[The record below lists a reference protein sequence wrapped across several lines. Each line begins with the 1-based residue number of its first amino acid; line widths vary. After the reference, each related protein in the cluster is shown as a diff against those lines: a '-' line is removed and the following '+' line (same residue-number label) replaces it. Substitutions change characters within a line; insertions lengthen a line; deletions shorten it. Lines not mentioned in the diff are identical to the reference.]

1 MRSRSSSGTTEHTK
15 TRLAFRY
22 FGLAP
27 VCRPPQRP
35 KVASRAVSRRGRR
48 LLWGLI
54 AAGVAGRLVLA
65 FATRGSAYDID
76 SFEIVRAALADH
88 GWHVYSAVNAPGS
101 FRWPYPPGYFPWIE
115 ASDWVAGWSGLRYA
129 DLIQLPTIA
138 ADAAIAWIVQWYLGW
153 RGRDE
158 RERLFAAA
166 LVMLG
171 PAFWLISGYHGQID
185 SVAILPA
192 VVALVLWERDVT
204 RRALVCGLLIGL
216 AGSIKTVPLVMVVAL
231 LPSVRSWREALV
243 LLGAAA
249 VVPWLALLPFSLADS
264 AGTGRL
270 GDYAGV
276 PGAGGLSLVLQPDLA
291 RFWLTGP
298 VPANGIT
305 QWIADHQ
312 KLWNGAVVA
321 AVALWA
327 WRRRPSPAIAATV
340 IWLAFFAFGTGFFFQ
355 YLVWGLPFFIMAGFL
370 RWSLVLQLAIVV
382 PAAIFYTGPYIGDGV
397 VWVYVI
403 FMLAIWAGWV
413 VALVHAGGQV
423 QTRACTRLDLTT
435 SRALDR
441 GERWILA
448 ALALWSLYP
457 LAVLVR
463 HASKTGQVLTG
474 ADSPIPG
481 DQLQYLSWVRDAGHH
496 VLVSNLFDLAPSAHV
511 FLHPLFLPAGVLGL
525 VVGWPAALLLLK
537 PLGVGVLFA
546 GFALYLRRML
556 PGEVRVRWAALV
568 AALFFVTPA
577 APLVWWAGAS
587 GRVRLADL
595 SGELFPAGQL
605 WGYVPTAIAVGL
617 VPLALLA
624 TERGLKDRRWL
635 WAAAGCGA
643 LAAWLHPWQGEVL
656 LLLLGAIFV
665 VRGRRL
671 ALALPFAATL
681 APALYYFVLSKTDGA
696 WEVAARNN
704 ELPHYP
710 LWALALGLA
719 PFLLAIPFAW
729 RGAREDMQELA
740 LVLWIPAA
748 LLVYLVLAPSVPA
761 HALEGLSLPAVV
773 LAVRALR
780 ALRAPAWVGVALA
793 VAVTLPGAAWVAHEY
808 RKGVNTDT
816 QPALILPD
824 EQRALDLVE
833 RSRRPGGVYAPAFLG
848 LAIPAETGRHTWI
861 GHPTWTPDYTA
872 RAVLGERLFENEL
885 PPAVARRTILATG
898 AAFVISDCRG
908 RRDIDAALAP
918 IASRRIRVGCA
929 TVWEIRPAATK
940 G

>member
-1 MRSRSSSGTTEHTK
+1 
-15 TRLAFRY
+15 
-22 FGLAP
+22 
-27 VCRPPQRP
+27 V
-35 KVASRAVSRRGRR
+35 
-48 LLWGLI
+48 LWGLI

-65 FATRGSAYDID
+65 FATRGLEYDID
-76 SFEIVRAALADH
+76 SFEIVRRALADH
-88 GWHVYSAVNAPGS
+88 GRHVYSVVDTPGS

-115 ASDWVAGWSGLRYA
+115 VSDWVAGWSGLRYI

-138 ADAAIAWIVQWYLGW
+138 ADAAIAWVVQWYLGW
-153 RGRDE
+153 RGRSE
-158 RERLFAAA
+158 RERLFAVA

-192 VVALVLWERDVT
+192 VVALVLWERDVG

-231 LPSVRSWREALV
+231 LPTARSWREAALLV
-243 LLGAAA
+243 GAAA
-249 VVPWLALLPFSLADS
+249 FVPWVALLPFSLADS

-298 VPANGIT
+298 VGANGIT

-312 KLWNGAVVA
+312 KLWNGAVIA

-327 WRRRPSPAIAATV
+327 WRRRPAPTVAATV
-340 IWLAFFAFGTGFFFQ
+340 LWLAFFAFGTGFFFQ
-355 YLVWGLPFFIMAGFL
+355 YLVWGLPFFIMAGYL
-370 RWSLVLQLAIVV
+370 RWSLILQLAIVV

-397 VWVYVI
+397 VWVYVG

-413 VALVHAGGQV
+413 VALVCVAGGV
-423 QTRACTRLDLTT
+423 QRRGLTPLLQ
-435 SRALDR
+435 RVPLDR
-441 GERWILA
+441 GEWWILGG
-448 ALALWSLYP
+448 LALWSLYP

-463 HASKTGQVLTG
+463 HGSKTGQVLTG

-481 DQLQYLSWVRDAGHH
+481 DQLQYLSWIRDAGHH
-496 VLVSNLFDLAPSAHV
+496 GLVSNLFDLAPSAHV

-525 VVGWPAALLLLK
+525 VVGWPAALLALK
-537 PLGVGVLFA
+537 PLGVAVLFA

-556 PGEVRVRWAALV
+556 PGDARVRWTALV

-577 APLVWWAGAS
+577 APLAWWAGVS
-587 GRVRLADL
+587 GRFRLADL
-595 SGELFPAGQL
+595 SGEMFPAGQL

-624 TERGLKDRRWL
+624 TERGLKDRRRL

-665 VRGRRL
+665 LRGRPL
-671 ALALPFAATL
+671 ALAIPFAATL
-681 APALYYFVLSKTDGA
+681 APALYYFVLSRTDSA

-719 PFLLAIPFAW
+719 PFLLTVPFAW
-729 RGAREDMQELA
+729 RRARDDVQELA

-773 LAVRALR
+773 LAARALTAPR
-780 ALRAPAWVGVALA
+780 VPAWGAVALA
-793 VAVTLPGAAWVAHEY
+793 AAVTLPGAVWVAHEF
-808 RKGVNTDT
+808 RTGVNTDT

-824 EQRALDLVE
+824 ERRALDLVE
-833 RSRRPGGVYAPAFLG
+833 SSPRPGGVYAPAFLG
-848 LAIPAETGRHTWI
+848 LAIPAETGRATWI
-861 GHPTWTPDYTA
+861 GHPTWTPDYLD

-898 AAFVISDCRG
+898 AAFVVSDCRG
-908 RRDIDAALAP
+908 RRDVSAALAP
-918 IASRRIRVGCA
+918 IALRRVRVGCA
-929 TVWEIRPAATK
+929 TVWELRTASTK